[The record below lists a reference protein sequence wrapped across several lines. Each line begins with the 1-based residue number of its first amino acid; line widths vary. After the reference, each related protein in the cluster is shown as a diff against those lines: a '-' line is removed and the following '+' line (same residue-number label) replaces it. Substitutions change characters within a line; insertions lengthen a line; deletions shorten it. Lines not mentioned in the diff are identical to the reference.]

1 MSFDLFVET
10 LDFSLEKL
18 LLLRRK
24 QITEKRHQLLF
35 FFFKETKKKNR
46 ELNCNPHCV
55 CVCVCII
62 ISLLILLLSNKKF
75 RDAHKRQTQK
85 KKQEKRV
92 LIRFFLFLLAVVVF
106 SSAEYQTERPLY
118 CPHLISFVSFSSL
131 SLCVCVGC
139 PICSRLGSADCS
151 LLLLLLEKQLDKEE
165 NSFVVLFSLSL
176 LEWIDPQFSHHF
188 LPAPPPSTP
197 NQWTVCPARDF
208 SFLQLCSSYDP

>member
-35 FFFKETKKKNR
+35 FFQGNKKKIGSSTAI
-46 ELNCNPHCV
+46 LIVCV
-55 CVCVCII
+55 CVCVSSYPYWFSCYRTKSFETLTKDKRKKKNRKKEFWFDSSCSYWPLWSFHRLNTKRSAHCIA
-62 ISLLILLLSNKKF
+62 LILFPFSPL
-75 RDAHKRQTQK
+75 
-85 KKQEKRV
+85 V
-92 LIRFFLFLLAVVVF
+92 L
-106 SSAEYQTERPLY
+106 
-118 CPHLISFVSFSSL
+118 SL
-131 SLCVCVGC
+131 SLSVCVGC

-151 LLLLLLEKQLDKEE
+151 LLLLLEKQLDKEE

-188 LPAPPPSTP
+188 LPAPPSTP